1 MQVILS
7 GTKCCF
13 AIPIHLL
20 RDRALALHCQT
31 NTMDPLAIAKI
42 AFQVTC
48 VAVKTFRN
56 GLNFTKD
63 AERLVLGLEVERFRL
78 HVWGENAG
86 LAPSDGQPATLPSRL
101 LPICEIIKDYL
112 KQIEQLVR
120 DADGLSSRYG
130 LLQTEEPPTK
140 SELVRKLVDRMQRSI
155 HKSGVKL
162 GSGGED
168 DKDGGQG
175 DEDEADAALGLKDL
189 SLQGKKT
196 TTKWK
201 KIRWAVR
208 DLDGFDN
215 LIKDLAHR
223 VNKLNDLLTET
234 QQRKTREDN
243 YRVNM
248 VVVGSAVDKAS
259 LELIRAAMRGE
270 SDTLQVRTAIERKA
284 LFVTD
289 PEHGSIGLAGSS
301 TSSKH
306 LRPVRT
312 MAPPPLSLDDFVL
325 PTGFAEMKRFL
336 TVKRS
341 SAAQGPY
348 YLLERKTFDA
358 NILPQDMARLT
369 SRVQRLVLLLQKPK
383 SPEFQTP
390 HAEGCIKDT
399 TRFCWWIVFRFPLH
413 TMPQRE
419 VSRRLPSKNKW
430 APVSLVSLLELA
442 KFRPPLEQ
450 RLALASALCTTF
462 SELYLS
468 GWLHK
473 GVRSENILFP
483 TAGAIL
489 QLPPYAYKPEE
500 MRVILSSPLVCGFDY
515 SRHESEW
522 ATIDKAR
529 MSEDVGVTIY
539 RHPNYQG
546 EAAEGYKV
554 QYDIYSVGLILV
566 EIALWKPLISFLEAK
581 KSSSSSSSPAP
592 SSSAVQMGVPSKP
605 TSVSLSADMASF
617 HKPHALELKKRVVGR
632 VDSELAFRVGSPF
645 CQAVTFCLKFADE
658 QPDTG
663 AGDGGEVG
671 VHPAMEFYNNVVVPL
686 AAFSTPR

>member
-1 MQVILS
+1 M
-7 GTKCCF
+7 
-13 AIPIHLL
+13 P
-20 RDRALALHCQT
+20 LHSQT
-31 NTMDPLAIAKI
+31 NIMDPGTYVAVAQI
-42 AFQVTC
+42 AFQGAC
-48 VAVKTFRN
+48 VAVKTFRK
-56 GLNFTKD
+56 GLNFGKD

-78 HVWGENAG
+78 HIWGENAG
-86 LAPSDGQPATLPSRL
+86 LAPSDGKPATLPSRL
-101 LPICEIIKDYL
+101 LPICEILRDYL
-112 KQIEQLVR
+112 DQIEQLVR

-140 SELVRKLVDRMQRSI
+140 SELVGKLVDRIQRSI
-155 HKSGVKL
+155 HRSGVKL
-162 GSGGED
+162 SSDGED
-168 DKDGGQG
+168 DKDGGLG
-175 DEDEADAALGLKDL
+175 DQDEAAVGLKDL
-189 SLQGKKT
+189 GLQGKKT
-196 TTKWK
+196 TTTWR

-208 DLDGFDN
+208 DLDRFDN

-223 VNKLNDLLTET
+223 VNKLNDLMTET

-248 VVVGSAVDKAS
+248 VVVGCAVDEAS
-259 LELIRAAMRGE
+259 LELIRAAVRGE
-270 SDTLQVRTAIERKA
+270 SATSQVRAAIERKA
-284 LFVTD
+284 LSVTD
-289 PEHGSIGLAGSS
+289 PEHSSNSITPGSAGSS
-301 TSSKH
+301 TSSQH
-306 LRPVRT
+306 LRSVGAIT
-312 MAPPPLSLDDFVL
+312 PPPMSLDDFVQ
-325 PTGFAEMKRFL
+325 PARFADMKRFV

-348 YLLERKTFDA
+348 YLLERKTFDV

-390 HAEGCIKDT
+390 YAEGCIKDT
-399 TRFCWWIVFRFPLH
+399 TGFCWWIVFRFPLH

-419 VSRRLPSKNKW
+419 GSRRPPIKDKW
-430 APVSLVSLLELA
+430 APVSLVSLLESTA

-483 TAGAIL
+483 AAGAIL
-489 QLPPYAYKPEE
+489 QPPPYAYSPGE
-500 MRVILSSPLVCGFDY
+500 MRAILSSPLVCGFDY

-529 MSEDVGVTIY
+529 MSGDVGAAIH

-566 EIALWKPLISFLEAK
+566 EIALWVPLMSFLEARR
-581 KSSSSSSSPAP
+581 SSSSSSGPAP
-592 SSSAVQMGVPSKP
+592 SPSAVQLGVPSQP
-605 TSVSLSADMASF
+605 ASVSLSADMEFF
-617 HKPHALELKKRVVGR
+617 HTEHALELKKRVMRR
-632 VDSELAFRVGSPF
+632 VDSELAFRVGSSF
-645 CQAVTFCLKFADE
+645 CQAVKFCLEFADK
-658 QPDTG
+658 QLNADTN
-663 AGDGGEVG
+663 DGGEVG
-671 VHPAMEFYNNVVVPL
+671 VHPAMEFYNNVVIPL
-686 AAFSTPR
+686 SVLSNYV